1 MLHKR
6 MIITFFIIALVV
18 IVIILFRINYTRN
31 FEKNINLLYSN
42 LIEVSDNSFRY
53 SQLEQLPLPVQ
64 KYLKYAIP
72 ANQPYIRCVR
82 LKHKGFFKTA
92 PDKPWKEI
100 IGEQYFIT
108 SRPGFIWKGKL
119 GPITAQDMYLVDKGQ
134 LSVSL
139 LETFPI
145 MKTEGEAVDQGE
157 LLRWLG
163 ESVWFPTALLPN
175 DQLEWESIDNETAK
189 LVYNHNN
196 LSIYFIVSFNE
207 KGEITQLQTE
217 RYYNSKNLVTWIGH
231 CSGYKMINGFT
242 IPTEIKATW
251 KLNTGNHTY
260 ANFKLRELEYDIPEK
275 YKL

>member
-1 MLHKR
+1 MAHKR
-6 MIITFFIIALVV
+6 MITTFFILVLVV

-42 LIEVSDNSFRY
+42 LINATENSFSY
-53 SQLEQLPLPVQ
+53 SQLEELPQPVQ
-64 KYLKYAIP
+64 KYFKLAIP

-82 LKHKGFFKTA
+82 LKHVGQFKTA
-92 PDKPWKEI
+92 PDKPSKDI

-108 SRPGFIWKGKL
+108 SSPGFIWKGKL
-119 GPITAQDMYLVDKGQ
+119 GPVTAQDMYLVDKGK

-145 MKTEGEAVDQGE
+145 MKTEGETVDQGE

-163 ESVWFPTALLPN
+163 ESVWFPTNLLPN
-175 DQLEWESIDNETAK
+175 DQLEWEPIDSATAK
-189 LVYNHNN
+189 LIYNHNN

-217 RYYNSKNLVTWIGH
+217 RYYKGKNLVTWIGH
-231 CSGYKMINGFT
+231 CSGYKMIHGFT

-251 KLNTGNHTY
+251 KLNTGDHTY
-260 ANFKLRELEYDIPEK
+260 ANFKLTEIEYDIPEK
-275 YKL
+275 FK